1 MRKILLAA
9 GVAFAMITVPI
20 TSFAQVDVG
29 VSITLAP
36 PPLPVYEQPPVPDQN
51 DIWTPGYWAYG
62 DAGYFWV
69 PGTWVQ
75 APQVGFLWTPAYW
88 GFADG
93 VYAFHNGYWGPHIGF
108 YGGINYGYG
117 YGGSGYQGGR
127 WNNGQFAYNRSV
139 NNITN
144 TTIIKNVYN
153 EQVTNTSNNHVSFNG
168 GNGGVRAQPTVEER
182 QFAAAPHVPP
192 TRVQEQHQQQAR
204 ADRNQLASVNHGA
217 PGIAATPRPGVMTG
231 AGVVHAR
238 AAEAQEAPHGAPNE
252 AAHPQVPQPPQH
264 VQALQHQADAQS
276 PRAPAPQ
283 HAPAMERQ
291 PMAQHAPA
299 MEHQPMAQHGEES
312 QHQAAPQQH
321 QAAPQQ
327 REAAPQQHQ
336 AAPREAEPRQAEQ
349 HPAEARKGGDD
360 KKPQ

>member
-1 MRKILLAA
+1 MRKILLAV

-36 PPLPVYEQPPVPDQN
+36 PPLPDYEQPPVPDQN

-153 EQVTNTSNNHVSFNG
+153 EQVTNTTNTHVSFNG
-168 GNGGVRAQPTVEER
+168 GNGGVRAQPTSEER

-204 ADRNQLASVNHGA
+204 TDRNQLASVNHGTPA
-217 PGIAATPRPGVMTG
+217 IAATPRPGVMSG
-231 AGVVHAR
+231 AGVVRAR
-238 AAEAQEAPHGAPNE
+238 ASEAQEAPHGAPNE

-264 VQALQHQADAQS
+264 AQALQHQPDAQS

-283 HAPAMERQ
+283 HAQAMER
-291 PMAQHAPA
+291 
-299 MEHQPMAQHGEES
+299 QPMAQHGEES
-312 QHQAAPQQH
+312 QRQAEPQQR

-327 REAAPQQHQ
+327 RQAEPQQ
-336 AAPREAEPRQAEQ
+336 RQAEPQ
-349 HPAEARKGGDD
+349 QRQAEPQQRQAEPQQRQAEPHPAEERRGGDE
-360 KKPQ
+360 KKQQ